1 VMVRPHLLA
10 LYGNSFAAMF
20 LPRVPRDAED
30 LEPLDAHGIALLC
43 DADFGDDGVRAGVIL

>member
-1 VMVRPHLLA
+1 MVRPHLLA